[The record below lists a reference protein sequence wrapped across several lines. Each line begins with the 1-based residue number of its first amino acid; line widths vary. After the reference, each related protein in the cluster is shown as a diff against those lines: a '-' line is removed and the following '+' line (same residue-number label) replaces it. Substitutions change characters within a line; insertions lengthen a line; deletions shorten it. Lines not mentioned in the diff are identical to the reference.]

1 MEDDNNTPVRIIIKK
16 KKGHGGHHGGAW
28 KVAYADFVTAMM
40 ALFIVLWIV
49 GQSNAVK
56 EAISAYFKDPGV
68 FTSGRYGGVLQG
80 VQKTATLPPP
90 PVPLDKLAEEMEK
103 LKGEAGILEKKIAA
117 VPDFSQFRDK
127 VKVSVTAEGLR
138 IDLVEESEGL
148 FFDIGKANVKPA
160 TVRLLKLIATHLGT
174 LPNNVV
180 LEGYT
185 DARPY
190 AGSGYSNWNLST
202 DRANSSRK
210 VLEENGFKQNQISE
224 VRGFADRKLRTPD
237 KPFDYSNRRV
247 SILVVPSQT
256 TAKAPAAAPAV
267 PTPAVPA
274 PAAAKPTVGAPT
286 VPTPAVAAPAPA
298 KVEKPAQPGLPKTQ

>member
-49 GQSNAVK
+49 GQSSAVK

-68 FTSGRYGGVLQG
+68 FTSGRHGGVLQG

-117 VPDFSQFRDK
+117 VPDFGKFKDK
-127 VKVSVTAEGLR
+127 VQVSVSADGLR
-138 IDLVEESEGL
+138 IDLVEDSEGL

-160 TVRLLKLIATHLGT
+160 TVSLLKLIATHLGA

-210 VLEENGFKQNQISE
+210 VLEENGLKQNQISE
-224 VRGFADRKLRTPD
+224 VRGFADRKLRAPD
-237 KPFDYSNRRV
+237 KPLDYSNRRV

-256 TAKAPAAAPAV
+256 AVKPPA
-267 PTPAVPA
+267 PA
-274 PAAAKPTVGAPT
+274 PAAAAPA
-286 VPTPAVAAPAPA
+286 PAGGTAPAPAAPAKTAPPAAPAPGQI
-298 KVEKPAQPGLPKTQ
+298 EKPAQPGLPKTQ

>member
-1 MEDDNNTPVRIIIKK
+1 M
-16 KKGHGGHHGGAW
+16 
-28 KVAYADFVTAMM
+28 
-40 ALFIVLWIV
+40 
-49 GQSNAVK
+49 
-56 EAISAYFKDPGV
+56 
-68 FTSGRYGGVLQG
+68 
-80 VQKTATLPPP
+80 LPPP
-90 PVPLDKLAEEMEK
+90 PVPLSKLAEEMER

-117 VPDFSQFRDK
+117 VPDFSQFKDQ
-127 VKVSVTAEGLR
+127 VKVSVTVEGLR

-174 LPNNVV
+174 LTNNVV

-210 VLEENGFKQNQISE
+210 VLEENGLKQNQISE

-256 TAKAPAAAPAV
+256 
-267 PTPAVPA
+267 
-274 PAAAKPTVGAPT
+274 AAK
-286 VPTPAVAAPAPA
+286 VPSAAPAPVQA
-298 KVEKPAQPGLPKTQ
+298 EKPAQPGLPKKE